1 MTPPDD
7 RSDKAP
13 PIKPLP
19 SLNPTS
25 VPPAADD
32 EATRA
37 ILRPTQVVPP
47 PAASDFDDE
56 NTRVVGPGAMPMPM
70 PRALLDSP
78 PRAQPAPPSLPSNPL
93 LQPSFAPPPPAPPVR
108 TGTLPGNASFNTPAA
123 VTEGHTDSV
132 VRQVGRYLIQS
143 RLGRGG
149 MATVYKA
156 HDPSIGR
163 DVAVKFLH
171 ASLAEDEE
179 CRARFLRE
187 ARAAG
192 GLSHPNIVVVHDV
205 GEIGARP
212 YMAME
217 LIDGPTLADVL
228 EQERKLP
235 IRDAVVIG
243 LQLARALEYAHAR
256 GIVHRDIKP
265 GNMMLLGASR
275 TVKVADFGIAHM
287 DDSSQQQRTQVGA
300 VLGTPQY
307 MSPEQT
313 RGEKLDGRSDLFS
326 AGIVL
331 YQMLAGERPFRGESL
346 VAVATQIAN
355 AEPPPLAQK
364 RPDAARLAAPRG
376 RALPGQAAAAALPE
390 RPRAGRRAEEGAGRT
405 RRDGAPARQAA
416 HRPAAREMGDRPWA
430 RSSRW

>member
-1 MTPPDD
+1 
-7 RSDKAP
+7 
-13 PIKPLP
+13 
-19 SLNPTS
+19 
-25 VPPAADD
+25 
-32 EATRA
+32 
-37 ILRPTQVVPP
+37 
-47 PAASDFDDE
+47 
-56 NTRVVGPGAMPMPM
+56 
-70 PRALLDSP
+70 
-78 PRAQPAPPSLPSNPL
+78 
-93 LQPSFAPPPPAPPVR
+93 
-108 TGTLPGNASFNTPAA
+108 
-123 VTEGHTDSV
+123 
-132 VRQVGRYLIQS
+132 VRQVGRYMIQS

-171 ASLAEDEE
+171 ASLAEDED

-205 GEIGARP
+205 GEIEGRP

-217 LIDGPTLADVL
+217 LIDGMTLADLV
-228 EQERKLP
+228 ERNKVVP
-235 IRDAVVIG
+235 VRDAVVIG

-256 GIVHRDIKP
+256 GVVHRDIKP
-265 GNMMLLGASR
+265 GNIMLLSDGR

-287 DDSSQQQRTQVGA
+287 DDGGLQRTQVGD

-313 RGEKLDGRSDLFS
+313 RGDKLDGRSDLFS

-331 YQMLAGERPFRGESL
+331 YQLLAGERPFRGENL
-346 VAVATQIAN
+346 VAVATQIAT

-364 RPDAARLAAPRG
+364 RPDAPASLRRIVERCLAKLSKRTRVG
-376 RALPGQAAAAALPE
+376 RC
-390 RPRAGRRAEEGAGRT
+390 AEEGVGRD
-405 RRDGAPARQAA
+405 RRNRAPSRQAA
-416 HRPAAREMGDRPWA
+416 HHPAARQMGGDDGGHRCPGHGRHRDRDHAAPA
-430 RSSRW
+430 CGDDGSGVRLRRFAGALYRAAERGRSAGR

>member
-1 MTPPDD
+1 MSSADD
-7 RSDKAP
+7 RPAAPQSGGSVPLNEPPNAPIDVDDTATRVMTAPGKAP
-13 PIKPLP
+13 VSTP
-19 SLNPTS
+19 
-25 VPPAADD
+25 VAA
-32 EATRA
+32 
-37 ILRPTQVVPP
+37 
-47 PAASDFDDE
+47 DFDDE
-56 NTRVVGPGAMPMPM
+56 STRVVGAKAVPVPTGATTAPLPDDAT
-70 PRALLDSP
+70 RIRSASP
-78 PRAQPAPPSLPSNPL
+78 AFIAQGVQSSHSGSRPATPP
-93 LQPSFAPPPPAPPVR
+93 
-108 TGTLPGNASFNTPAA
+108 TGTLPGNTLTGHAVPAA
-123 VTEGHTDSV
+123 SAVSSDAP
-132 VRQVGRYLIQS
+132 VRQVGRYMIQS

-205 GEIGARP
+205 GEIEGRP

-217 LIDGPTLADVL
+217 LIDGMTLADLL
-228 EQERKLP
+228 ERSKTVP
-235 IRDAVVIG
+235 VRDAVVIG

-256 GIVHRDIKP
+256 GVVHRDIKP
-265 GNMMLLGASR
+265 GNVMLLSDGH

-287 DDSSQQQRTQVGA
+287 DDGGLQRTQVGD

-313 RGEKLDGRSDLFS
+313 RGDKLDGRSDLFS

-331 YQMLAGERPFRGESL
+331 YQLLAGERPFRGENL
-346 VAVATQIAN
+346 VAVATQIAT
-355 AEPPPLAQK
+355 AEPPPLA
-364 RPDAARLAAPRG
+364 
-376 RALPGQAAAAALPE
+376 
-390 RPRAGRRAEEGAGRT
+390 
-405 RRDGAPARQAA
+405 
-416 HRPAAREMGDRPWA
+416 H
-430 RSSRW
+430 